1 MLSDAAALQQLGTAL
16 SAELDAVWA
25 AVTAQYIQSIA
36 DTYKRRKVQ
45 VFCSSVERA
54 KLLTTAIN
62 DAATLWLN
70 NDSMSDRMLV
80 ANCGS
85 GELSDSDRQQLAAY
99 LRRWPE
105 ESLCYCCVTC
115 LLFQESLNVP
125 DLDCVIE
132 TSGCQSLVYTLQ
144 RVGRVMRWLAGK
156 QFGLWCQLTAMGSK
170 ALTPKDVATLRG
182 LCKDYSVHSEG
193 LWYTNRFSNTA
204 AVPAVADEEL
214 SDDTLSFDAADYDRC
229 SDAVAA
235 DSSVV
240 QGGGDNRT
248 AAAVDSTVASSDVGA
263 DMEVDTDATAA
274 RVWGNSTVGHEESK
288 GCE

>member
-1 MLSDAAALQQLGTAL
+1 VFGLTAAHVQCSTAAVADVDKVIADDPVESTHYRRSAAQCTVFDSRPAKVVTVRELLAAGRHIIVPIHLLPAFTEQAYERELEELCAAVRSKYQVQRETMLSDAAALKQCDTAL

-25 AVTAQYIQSIA
+25 AVTAQFIQSIA

-54 KLLTTAIN
+54 KLLTKAIN

-70 NDSMSDRMLV
+70 NESSSMSDRMLV
-80 ANCGS
+80 ANFGS

-115 LLFQESLNVP
+115 LLFQESMNVP

-156 QFGLWCQLTAMGSK
+156 QFGL
-170 ALTPKDVATLRG
+170 
-182 LCKDYSVHSEG
+182 
-193 LWYTNRFSNTA
+193 
-204 AVPAVADEEL
+204 
-214 SDDTLSFDAADYDRC
+214 
-229 SDAVAA
+229 
-235 DSSVV
+235 
-240 QGGGDNRT
+240 
-248 AAAVDSTVASSDVGA
+248 
-263 DMEVDTDATAA
+263 
-274 RVWGNSTVGHEESK
+274 
-288 GCE
+288 